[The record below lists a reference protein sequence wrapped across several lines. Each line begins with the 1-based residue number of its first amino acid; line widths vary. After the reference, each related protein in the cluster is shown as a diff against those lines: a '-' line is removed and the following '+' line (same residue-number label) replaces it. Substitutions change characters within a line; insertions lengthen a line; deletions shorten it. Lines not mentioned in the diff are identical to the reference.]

1 MAGGTRGTGGLRVAL
16 VCPYSLSRPGGVQG
30 QVLGL
35 ARCLADRGHSVTV
48 FAPVDGRRRPAE
60 GVELVATGHSTALP
74 ANGSVAPVSVSPRAA
89 RRALREL
96 RARTPDVVHVHEPF
110 APGMTYALLAARG
123 VPPIVATFHRSGGS
137 ALYTLL
143 RPLARAWPVTWRSAA
158 AVSDAAAATA
168 PTRSG
173 GATRSCSTAS
183 RSTGSS
189 GWPRGRR
196 PGRPCCSSAVT
207 RSERGWG
214 SCSRPGGSLPMPATR
229 SAVPAP
235 AAAPAATRE
244 ATPESPTVPRTLP
257 WPPRVLGRRGHPCS
271 GWRATVPRRRPFDV
285 ATPESESVRWLGVV
299 DEEEKIRR
307 LVGADVVAAPA
318 LGGESFGLVL
328 LEGYGRT
335 GRRGGER
342 HRRLSGCGGR
352 PGGPRPPGDAPALAT
367 ALRGVLDGRLAR
379 GADGDDDGDD
389 EGSSRAAWLD
399 AGAERAGQWSMATL
413 AQRYEDL
420 YRGAVVGRLP

>member
-35 ARCLADRGHSVTV
+35 ARGLADRGHAVTV
-48 FAPVDGRRRPAE
+48 FAPVDGDVAPPD
-60 GVELVATGHSTALP
+60 GVELVVTGHSTALP

-89 RRALREL
+89 RRALGEL

-143 RPLARAWPVTWRSAA
+143 RPLARRMAGHLAVRT
-158 AVSDAAAATA
+158 AVSEAAAATA
-168 PTRSG
+168 HHALGGQYDVLFNGVEVDRFVGVAPWPTSG
-173 GATRSCSTAS
+173 PTVLFLGRHEERKGLGVLLDAWRLLADAGDTGSDTGSDTGVADGATDGDVDPAGARSVRPPVLWLAGDGPETA
-183 RSTGSS
+183 
-189 GWPRGRR
+189 
-196 PGRPCCSSAVT
+196 A
-207 RSERGWG
+207 
-214 SCSRPGGSLPMPATR
+214 L
-229 SAVPAP
+229 
-235 AAAPAATRE
+235 
-244 ATPESPTVPRTLP
+244 
-257 WPPRVLGRRGHPCS
+257 
-271 GWRATVPRRRPFDV
+271 RRRSPD
-285 ATPESESVRWLGVV
+285 SETVRWLGVV

-328 LEGYGRT
+328 LEGMAARAVVVASDIDGYRDAA
-335 GRRGGER
+335 
-342 HRRLSGCGGR
+342 GGR
-352 PGGPRPPGDAPALAT
+352 AVLVPPGDAPALAT

-379 GADGDDDGDD
+379 GADGVHGAGGRGGDED
-389 EGSSRAAWLD
+389 EGGEGSSRAAWLD

-413 AQRYEDL
+413 AERYEDL
-420 YRGAVVGRLP
+420 YRGVVVGRLP